1 MCTINFK
8 RLLLGS
14 FIILSLISL
23 ILGNRNMGQ
32 RKTKPT
38 SAVRVRIS
46 CPQSVGKASL
56 KSVTIRTSA
65 SGRISQTTAHTD
77 TVNKQ
82 YQAFQHIDDFYI
94 PNDEAVSNDTSD
106 PVSHSL
112 GQEAVADDET
122 KRSPVSQFVVL

>member
-1 MCTINFK
+1 MCAINFK
-8 RLLLGS
+8 CLLLGS
-14 FIILSLISL
+14 FIILSLISP
-23 ILGNRNMGQ
+23 ILANRNMGQ

-46 CPQSVGKASL
+46 RTQSVGKASL

-65 SGRISQTTAHTD
+65 SGRISQTTAHAD
-77 TVNKQ
+77 TVNEE
-82 YQAFQHIDDFYI
+82 YQAFQHIDDFCI
-94 PNDEAVSNDTSD
+94 PNDEAVLNDTSD

-112 GQEAVADDET
+112 GRKAVADDET